1 MSTAGRTTD
10 RTTWDELMVARAYLA
25 SVIEPPA
32 PALVRFIGRHGAQRA
47 AELVRAGDT
56 PEKVTE
62 EVESRREHV
71 SGEKAL
77 EQARESGARLIVPE
91 QPEWPHERF
100 SCFSDATE
108 VGFADMAEPIAL
120 WARGTASLGEAL
132 ERSVAIV
139 GARAA
144 SGYGETLAAEFGYG
158 LSDAGFTV
166 ASGAAYGIDGAAH
179 RGALATGESTVA
191 YLACGVDRDYPA
203 GHSRLLRAVAERGLV
218 VSEYAPGASPRRHR
232 FLVRNRLIAA
242 SGQGAV
248 VVEAGVRSGAS
259 NTASTADT
267 LGRPVMAVP
276 GPVTSASSVGC
287 HMMIRSGKAMLVTR
301 TEEVIEVISPIGEA
315 PAVDAAGPARKSDG
329 LDRYAK
335 QLHDALTGS
344 DGSSAEQLARDSGL
358 SLRKVRSLLPALEM
372 AGLATLGEDGWVKNS
387 SNKPR

>member
-1 MSTAGRTTD
+1 MSAGD
-10 RTTWDELMVARAYLA
+10 RTTWEELMVARAYLA
-25 SVIEPPA
+25 SVVEPPA
-32 PALVRFIGRHGAQRA
+32 PALVRFIGRYGAQRT
-47 AELVRAGDT
+47 AEWVREGNI
-56 PEKVTE
+56 PEVVME
-62 EVESRREHV
+62 EVEARREYV

-77 EQARESGARLIVPE
+77 EWAGESGARLIVPE
-91 QPEWPHERF
+91 QPEWPCERF

-108 VGFADMAEPIAL
+108 IGIADMVEPIAL
-120 WARGTASLGEAL
+120 WVRGTASLRTAL
-132 ERSVAIV
+132 EKSVSVV

-166 ASGAAYGIDGAAH
+166 VSGAAYGIDGAAH
-179 RGALATGESTVA
+179 RGALATGNPTVA
-191 YLACGVDRDYPA
+191 YLACGLDRDYPA
-203 GHSRLLRAVAERGLV
+203 GHSRLLRTIAERGLV
-218 VSEYAPGASPRRHR
+218 ASEYAPGTSPRRHR

-248 VVEAGVRSGAS
+248 VVEAGARSGAG

-287 HMMIRSGKAMLVTR
+287 HMMIRSGKAVLVTGS
-301 TEEVIEVISPIGEA
+301 EEVAEVVGPMGAA
-315 PAVDAAGPARKSDG
+315 PAVDVVGQSRKSDG

-372 AGLATLGEDGWVKNS
+372 AGLATFGEGGWVKNS